1 MLSNMNKPLLVA
13 IEGNTGT
20 GKTTLAN
27 NLLQNLRSEGYK
39 AVYLKS
45 APSSS
50 IMGKFIKKF
59 FSEEPT
65 IYSLFCYGADILIQ
79 DELYT
84 RRLLHNGNI
93 VIHDRFKNSILA
105 YNSLFLKNK
114 IDKEALELFKKLPI
128 SEPDITFLLESS
140 FETIESRIKKR
151 ALKSKVD
158 SSIKRIS
165 VEKLG
170 RIYGELEKYNNAI
183 VINTTNIT
191 EKEVTDIALAKI
203 KEYAGV

>member
-1 MLSNMNKPLLVA
+1 MNKPLLIA

-20 GKTTLAN
+20 GKTTLAGN
-27 NLLQNLRSEGYK
+27 IVQNLRGEGYK

-50 IMGKFIKKF
+50 TMGKFIKNF

-65 IYSLFCYGADILIQ
+65 IYSLFCYSADILIQ

-84 RRLLHNGNI
+84 RRLLHDGNI
-93 VIHDRFKNSILA
+93 VIHDRFKNSIFA
-105 YNSLFLKNK
+105 YNSLFLRNK
-114 IDKEALELFKKLPI
+114 IDKKALELFKKLPI

-151 ALKSKVD
+151 ASKSRVD
-158 SSIKRIS
+158 SSIKKDS
-165 VEKLG
+165 VERLG
-170 RIYGELEKYNNAI
+170 RIYREIEKYNNAI
-183 VINTTNIT
+183 IIDTTIIN
-191 EKEVTDIALAKI
+191 EKETNNIALAKI
-203 KEYAGV
+203 KNYMGV

>member
-1 MLSNMNKPLLVA
+1 MNKSLLIA

-27 NLLQNLRSEGYK
+27 NLVQNLRGDGYK

-50 IMGKFIKKF
+50 TMGKIIKNF

-65 IYSLFCYGADILIQ
+65 LYSLFCYTADILIQ

-84 RRLLHNGNI
+84 RRFLHDGNI
-93 VIHDRFKNSILA
+93 VVHDRFKNSIFA
-105 YNSLFLKNK
+105 YNSLFLKSKVDN
-114 IDKEALELFKKLPI
+114 EALELFRRLPI
-128 SEPDITFLLESS
+128 SEPHITFLLESS
-140 FETIESRIKKR
+140 FETIKNRIKKR

-158 SSIKRIS
+158 SSVKRES

-170 RIYGELEKYNNAI
+170 RIYRELEKYNNVTI
-183 VINTTNIT
+183 IDTTNIG
-191 EKEVTDIALAKI
+191 EKGVTDIALEKI
-203 KEYAGV
+203 KEYMGV